1 MSTRSERGGDRRK
14 SYGKRRGRPRILYL
28 SLGIHRELRDR
39 EGGKYIERKTASR
52 EKEKEKKREKEREA
66 EDEGTLG
73 YKLSGDDSI
82 AYRPLGS
89 PEEVFRV
96 LLRYTILYEE
106 RSYEGV
112 QVTNTPQLC
121 QLELV
126 VVQLF

>member
-1 MSTRSERGGDRRK
+1 MSKGKKADGGQ
-14 SYGKRRGRPRILYL
+14 
-28 SLGIHRELRDR
+28 
-39 EGGKYIERKTASR
+39 
-52 EKEKEKKREKEREA
+52 EKERKRREEKA

-112 QVTNTPQLC
+112 QVTNTPNYVSLN
-121 QLELV
+121 
-126 VVQLF
+126 

>member
-1 MSTRSERGGDRRK
+1 MREGERGARR
-14 SYGKRRGRPRILYL
+14 
-28 SLGIHRELRDR
+28 
-39 EGGKYIERKTASR
+39 R
-52 EKEKEKKREKEREA
+52 EKT

-89 PEEVFRV
+89 PEEVFHV

-112 QVTNTPQLC
+112 QVTNTPNYVSLN
-121 QLELV
+121 
-126 VVQLF
+126 

>member
-1 MSTRSERGGDRRK
+1 M
-14 SYGKRRGRPRILYL
+14 
-28 SLGIHRELRDR
+28 
-39 EGGKYIERKTASR
+39 
-52 EKEKEKKREKEREA
+52 

-89 PEEVFRV
+89 SEEVFHV

-112 QVTNTPQLC
+112 QVTNTPNYVSLN
-121 QLELV
+121 
-126 VVQLF
+126 